1 MPVHT
6 KLTKVQV
13 IKLIDELERRPV
25 DKVRILGDVGITVV
39 GAGLG
44 AAAVGTVAA
53 TVGATSIFGVTSAA
67 SLIGVTLV
75 SATPVGW
82 ILGGAVA
89 AGAAAYSVSRLI
101 RNGGISEGKKK
112 ELLDRFREEK
122 RKIAAKEAAGGILD
136 DDRTRLIIALRELIS
151 KNLVKPDVAFRFIE
165 QVESGRLPISHAFA
179 LISDVIGRD

>member
-6 KLTKVQV
+6 KLTKIQV

-89 AGAAAYSVSRLI
+89 AGAAA
-101 RNGGISEGKKK
+101 GQ
-112 ELLDRFREEK
+112 
-122 RKIAAKEAAGGILD
+122 AAH
-136 DDRTRLIIALRELIS
+136 
-151 KNLVKPDVAFRFIE
+151 
-165 QVESGRLPISHAFA
+165 SGDLPQ
-179 LISDVIGRD
+179 